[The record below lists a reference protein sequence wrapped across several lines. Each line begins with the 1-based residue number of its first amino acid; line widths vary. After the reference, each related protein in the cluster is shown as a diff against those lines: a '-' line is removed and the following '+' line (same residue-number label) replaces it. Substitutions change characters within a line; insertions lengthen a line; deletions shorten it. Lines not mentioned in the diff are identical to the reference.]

1 MARGRKAR
9 TNKHSDDLAMLDEL
23 IRRSFKEL
31 LASIGEN
38 VKIGDFI
45 KMLETRHKLTPAGD
59 DQGEFWSML
68 ESIRKE
74 ALGDEKEEVSERDDS
89 RQTAKGGKNRA

>member
-1 MARGRKAR
+1 MARGRRAPA
-9 TNKHSDDLAMLDEL
+9 NKHSDDLAMLDEL

-68 ESIRKE
+68 EKIRKE
-74 ALGDEKEEVSERDDS
+74 TLSDEKEEVSGRDDS
-89 RQTAKGGKNRA
+89 RQRSKGRKNRA